1 MYSSNRPF
9 QIISDG
15 RDLYVIISET
25 QAIRVESAFLQNVNH
40 RVEYPFTDVSTFG
53 GERFAVRGPMYC
65 EVDFSV
71 RGGKYEIINPGDI
84 LTDFFRSTSIRDL
97 LKEINKK
104 IEERG

>member
-15 RDLYVIISET
+15 RDLYVIINET
-25 QAIRVESAFLQNVNH
+25 QAIRVESAFLQNVTH
-40 RVEYPFTDVSTFG
+40 RVECPGLDVSTLN
-53 GERFAVRGPMYC
+53 GERFSVPGPMYC
-65 EVDFSV
+65 ELDFSV
-71 RGGKYEIINPGDI
+71 RGGKYSIIPSNDI
-84 LTDFFRSTSIRDL
+84 LLDFFRSASIRDL